1 MGSNTMRSKRKPIAI
16 AILVVI
22 AWFGVTGFFGPL
34 FGKLTTVQENDN
46 SAFLPDSAE
55 STKAVKLLESFAA
68 GESTA
73 FPTLVLLEGTVST
86 EVLQQINAH
95 LETVPDLKLGGT
107 DIALSEYL
115 VAGSK
120 ITAFPAPDGTAVLAS
135 ILLDGSV
142 LGALLPNKEQVLPAI
157 VEALREDFKPFAKDL
172 GFDSY
177 VTGAGGI
184 FADLFDA
191 FGDIDSTLLLTT
203 LGVVA
208 FILIIVY
215 RSPVLWFLPLLS
227 AVFALAS
234 AGGII
239 YLLAKNNIIDVNGQS
254 QGILSVLVVGAGTDY
269 ALLLIS
275 RYREELHHNASPVAA
290 MRAAYKGTFE
300 PIVASGSTVALGLLV
315 LLLSDLSGNRGL
327 GPIGAIGVVIAVIT
341 MVTLLPALLL
351 VPSLLFG
358 LIAAAP
364 AVVSLILLIKGG
376 GPFLLILFLPLLI
389 AIFAGYKRST
399 NSTSFNFASREKIPS
414 GRWIF
419 WPRVPEF
426 DDADAQLTGTWAKVG
441 NLVERKPRRAWVITG
456 LLLVVLAAFSTT
468 LKTDGLSTTESFT
481 GNPESVVGQ
490 KLLLNHF
497 PGGEGD
503 PTKVILKNELIPA
516 VSEKLRGV
524 AGVATVAPEAN
535 AGGIIVKDGLSIL
548 NVTLTAAPDS
558 RESRDQIP
566 GIRDAV
572 KSIDESILV
581 GGTTAVFYDT
591 DVAARH
597 DNRTVIPVV
606 LLLITLILGLL
617 LRSIVSAVLLLGTVV
632 LSYFATLGVCALVF
646 NHVFG
651 FAGGDASFPLFA
663 FIFLVA
669 LGIDYN
675 IFLMTRVREESG
687 KLGTRKGVIKGLTVT
702 GSVITSAGIVLA
714 ATFGVL
720 GILPLVFLAQLG
732 FAVAFGVLLD
742 TIIVRSILVP
752 ALVHEIGPKVW
763 WPSKLSKSAD

>member
-34 FGKLTTVQENDN
+34 FGKLTSVQENDN

-73 FPTLVLLEGTVST
+73 FPTLVLLEGSVST

-107 DIALSEYL
+107 DVPLSKYL
-115 VAGSK
+115 LAGSQV
-120 ITAFPAPDGTAVLAS
+120 TAFPAPDGKAVLAS
-135 ILLDGSV
+135 ILLDGAAIAEV
-142 LGALLPNKEQVLPAI
+142 LPNDEQVLPAI
-157 VEALREDFKPFAKDL
+157 VEALREDFTPFAKDL

-177 VTGAGGI
+177 VTGAGGLI
-184 FADLFDA
+184 GDLFGA
-191 FGDIDSTLLLTT
+191 FGDLDSTLLLTT

-215 RSPVLWFLPLLS
+215 RSPILWFLPLLS
-227 AVFALAS
+227 AVFALS
-234 AGGII
+234 TAGGII
-239 YLLAKNNIIDVNGQS
+239 YLLAKNDVIDVNGQS
-254 QGILSVLVVGAGTDY
+254 QGILSVLVLGAGTDY

-275 RYREELHHNASPVAA
+275 RYREELHHHSTPVAA

-300 PIVASGSTVALGLLV
+300 PIVASGATVALGLLV

-327 GPIGAIGVVIAVIT
+327 GPIGAIGVVVAVIT
-341 MVTLLPALLL
+341 MVTLLPAFL
-351 VPSLLFG
+351 VLF
-358 LIAAAP
+358 
-364 AVVSLILLIKGG
+364 
-376 GPFLLILFLPLLI
+376 
-389 AIFAGYKRST
+389 
-399 NSTSFNFASREKIPS
+399 

-419 WPRVPEF
+419 WPRIPRF
-426 DDADAQLTGTWAKVG
+426 DGVDAQLTGTWAKVG
-441 NLVERKPRRAWVITG
+441 NVVERRPRRAWIITG
-456 LLLVVLAAFSTT
+456 LLLVVLAGFSTT
-468 LKTDGLSTTESFT
+468 LKTDGLSTSESFT

-524 AGVATVAPEAN
+524 AGVTTVAPEAN
-535 AGGIIVKDGLSIL
+535 AAGVIVKDGLSIL
-548 NVTLTAAPDS
+548 NVTLSTAPDS
-558 RESRDQIP
+558 RESRDRIP
-566 GIRDAV
+566 AIREAV

-581 GGTTAVFYDT
+581 GGTTAVFFDT

-646 NHVFG
+646 NHIFG
-651 FAGGDASFPLFA
+651 FAGADASFPLFA

-720 GILPLVFLAQLG
+720 GILPLVFLAELG

-763 WPSKLSKSAD
+763 WPSKLSKSVD